1 VGCKGIL
8 AATVALSGCVLD
20 PHVADPPI
28 DAGGA
33 AADGADPADA
43 DPATSPDA
51 GFAGL
56 HAIIGERPEGT
67 GNCSAVDDRTEM
79 LDRFDPP
86 VREQDVAAGWEFDT
100 GADSYDDPSYGFEPN
115 WPAAES
121 GRFSLRFHGR
131 IALPAGSHCLSI
143 DIGATGTGIIDG
155 RNACGQLYL
164 GGAAAPLAET
174 GYGAEADAQVGCAT
188 VGAAGV
194 ELDIVFWYFNI
205 FEQAILRV
213 RHCAGAS
220 CAPDQPIAADL
231 VTPL

>member
-1 VGCKGIL
+1 MLLLGL
-8 AATVALSGCVLD
+8 AGCVLD
-20 PHVADPPI
+20 EHIAAPPV
-28 DAGGA
+28 DAGA
-33 AADGADPADA
+33 SAPDGADL
-43 DPATSPDA
+43 DPDGGGGGSDA

-56 HAIIGERPEGT
+56 HAMIGERPEGT
-67 GNCSAVDDRTEM
+67 GNCSALDDRTEM

-86 VREQDVAAGWEFDT
+86 VREQDVEAGWDFDT
-100 GADSYDDPSYGFEPN
+100 SADSYDDPTFGFDPN
-115 WPAAES
+115 WDGSES

-131 IALPAGSHCLSI
+131 IALPAGENCLSI

-174 GYGAEADAQVGCAT
+174 GYGAASTDAATGCAT
-188 VGAAGV
+188 VGAGGA

-205 FEQAILRV
+205 FEQAILHV
-213 RHCAGAS
+213 RQCAGTD
-220 CAPDQPIAADL
+220 CTPDQPIAAGM